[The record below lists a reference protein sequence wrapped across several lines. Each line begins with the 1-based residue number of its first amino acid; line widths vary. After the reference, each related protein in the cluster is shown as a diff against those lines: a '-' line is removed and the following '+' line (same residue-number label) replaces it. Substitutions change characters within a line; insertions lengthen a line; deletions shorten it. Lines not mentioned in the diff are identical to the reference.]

1 MASLSCPVCEA
12 GVEVPDDAL
21 EGELFECN
29 ACGAHLEFYLES
41 GKPRLKLAEEV
52 SEDWGE

>member
-1 MASLSCPVCEA
+1 MASVSCPVCEA

-21 EGELFECN
+21 EGELFECSS
-29 ACGAHLEFYLES
+29 CGAHLEFYLEA
-41 GKPRLKLAEEV
+41 GRPRLKLAEEV